1 MLHYLDHRN
10 LMNMQTLSALLGA
23 KPQIQLSWCLHT
35 QQRFK
40 RFYICNNTMRITDA
54 KGVWMSYFGSS
65 SRIIFNEL
73 LVQKAV
79 RCFDH

>member
-10 LMNMQTLSALLGA
+10 PMNIQTLSALLGA
-23 KPQIQLSWCLHT
+23 KPQIRLSWCLHT

-40 RFYICNNTMRITDA
+40 RFYICNNMHITDA
-54 KGVWMSYFGSS
+54 KEVWMSCFGSS
-65 SRIIFNEL
+65 IGIIFNEL

-79 RCFDH
+79 SCFDH